1 MKYIKNKIL
10 IVSLT
15 LALCASTVF
24 SVFYFL
30 GVQNIPA
37 AMVQDAMA
45 PFQNALTRVSD
56 AFDGYA
62 IYFSNMRELYEENQ
76 ALKDRVEILEN
87 QLHDAELAVGENA
100 ALRDYLGVRDR
111 YESFSAVSA
120 QVLGRSDG
128 TYLQYL
134 TLDKGTS
141 SGIRENMAVI
151 TEHGV
156 VGYVYEVSTNSCR
169 VKTLLQ
175 YDTGVG
181 VYVQRSGDVGMTD
194 CPYAMGQQG
203 LLRVIY
209 LPEDA
214 SLQIGDRV
222 VTGDLGDIYPSGLT
236 VGHVIEIMP
245 DTYNRSLT
253 ATIKPAV
260 DFENLEQVFVV
271 IGFVEKLPQATE
283 TEAVQP

>member
-1 MKYIKNKIL
+1 MKYIKNKIF
-10 IVSLT
+10 IAALT
-15 LALCASTVF
+15 LALCVTTVF
-24 SVFYFL
+24 SVFYFM
-30 GVQNIPA
+30 GVQNLPA
-37 AMVQDAMA
+37 AMIQDALS
-45 PFQNALTRVSD
+45 PIQRVMTNLGN
-56 AFDGYA
+56 AFDGYTV
-62 IYFSNMRELYEENQ
+62 YFSNMRALYEQNQ
-76 ALKDRVEILEN
+76 ILKDRVENLEQ
-87 QLHDAELAVGENA
+87 QLHDAQLAVGENA
-100 ALRDYLGVRDR
+100 ALRDYIGVRDR

-151 TEHGV
+151 TPYGV
-156 VGYVYEVSTNSCR
+156 VGYVCQVSTNSCR

-181 VYVQRSGDVGMTD
+181 VYVQRSGDMGMTD
-194 CPYAMGQQG
+194 CPYAMGQKG

-214 SLQIGDRV
+214 TLQIGDRV

-245 DTYNRSLT
+245 DAYSRTLT
-253 ATIKPAV
+253 ATIQPSV
-260 DFENLEQVFVV
+260 EFDSLEQVFVV
-271 IGFVEKLPQATE
+271 IGFVEKVTEMPSEDATS
-283 TEAVQP
+283 

>member
-1 MKYIKNKIL
+1 MKYIKNKIFIL
-10 IVSLT
+10 SLT
-15 LALCASTVF
+15 LALCVTMVF

-30 GVQNIPA
+30 GIQNLPA
-37 AMVQDAMA
+37 SMVQAGMQ
-45 PFQNALTRVSD
+45 PFQE
-56 AFDGYA
+56 AFTDLSKAIDGYA
-62 IYFSNMRELYEENQ
+62 IYFANMRALYEENQ
-76 ALKDRVEILEN
+76 ALKDRVENLEN

-120 QVLGRSDG
+120 QIIGRSDG
-128 TYLQYL
+128 TYLEYI

-141 SGIRENMAVI
+141 SGITENMAVI
-151 TEHGV
+151 TKNGL
-156 VGYVYEVSTNSCR
+156 VGYVCQVSINSCR
-169 VKTLLQ
+169 VRTILQ

-181 VYVQRSGDVGMTD
+181 VYVQRSGDAGITD
-194 CPYAMGQQG
+194 CPYSMGKQG

-209 LPEDA
+209 LPADA
-214 SLQIGDRV
+214 KLQIGDRV

-245 DTYNRSLT
+245 DTYSRTLT
-253 ATIKPAV
+253 ATIQPTV
-260 DFENLEQVFVV
+260 DFDSLEQVFV
-271 IGFVEKLPQATE
+271 ITGFAEKSTE

>member
-1 MKYIKNKIL
+1 MKYIKNKIF
-10 IVSLT
+10 IVLLT
-15 LALCASTVF
+15 LALCTVTIL

-30 GVQNIPA
+30 GIQNLPA
-37 AMVQDAMA
+37 SMVQAAMA
-45 PFQNALTRVSD
+45 PFQKIFTDVSE
-56 AFDGYA
+56 AFEGYA
-62 IYFSNMRELYEENQ
+62 VYFSNMHALYEENQ
-76 ALKDRVEILEN
+76 ELKDRVQMLEN

-100 ALRDYLGVRDR
+100 SLRDYLGVRDR

-128 TYLQYL
+128 TYLQYV

-151 TEHGV
+151 TKNGV
-156 VGYVYEVSTNSCR
+156 VGYVCEVSVNSCR
-169 VKTLLQ
+169 VRTLLQ

-181 VYVQRSGDVGMTD
+181 VYVQRSGDVGITD

-214 SLQIGDRV
+214 TVQIGDRV

-236 VGHVIEIMP
+236 VGHVTEIVP
-245 DTYNRSLT
+245 DTYNRTLT
-253 ATIKPAV
+253 ATVKPAV
-260 DFENLEQVFVV
+260 NFDSLEQVFV
-271 IGFVEKLPQATE
+271 ITGYVEKLPEQTTE
-283 TEAVQP
+283 DAQQ

>member
-1 MKYIKNKIL
+1 MKYIKNKIF
-10 IVSLT
+10 IAALT
-15 LALCASTVF
+15 LALCVTTVF
-24 SVFYFL
+24 SVFYFM
-30 GVQNIPA
+30 GVQNLPA
-37 AMVQDAMA
+37 AMIQDALA
-45 PFQNALTRVSD
+45 PIQRIMTNLGN
-56 AFDGYA
+56 AFDGYTV
-62 IYFSNMRELYEENQ
+62 YFSNMRELYEQNQ
-76 ALKDRVEILEN
+76 ILKDRVENLEQ
-87 QLHDAELAVGENA
+87 QLHDAQLAVGENA
-100 ALRDYLGVRDR
+100 ALRDYIGVRDR

-151 TEHGV
+151 TPYGV
-156 VGYVYEVSTNSCR
+156 VGYVCQVSTNSCR

-181 VYVQRSGDVGMTD
+181 VYVQRSGDMGMTD
-194 CPYAMGQQG
+194 CPYAMGQKG

-214 SLQIGDRV
+214 TLQIGDRV

-245 DTYNRSLT
+245 DAYSRTLT
-253 ATIKPAV
+253 ATIQPSV
-260 DFENLEQVFVV
+260 EFDSLEQVFVV
-271 IGFVEKLPQATE
+271 IGFVEKVTEMPSEDATS
-283 TEAVQP
+283 

>member
-1 MKYIKNKIL
+1 MKYIKNKIF
-10 IVSLT
+10 IAALT
-15 LALCASTVF
+15 LALCVTTVF
-24 SVFYFL
+24 SVFYFM
-30 GVQNIPA
+30 GVQNLPA
-37 AMVQDAMA
+37 AMIQDALA
-45 PFQNALTRVSD
+45 PIQRVMTNLGN
-56 AFDGYA
+56 AFDGYTV
-62 IYFSNMRELYEENQ
+62 YFSNMRELYEQNQ
-76 ALKDRVEILEN
+76 ILKDRVENLEQ
-87 QLHDAELAVGENA
+87 QLHDAQLAVGENA
-100 ALRDYLGVRDR
+100 ALRDYIGVRDR

-151 TEHGV
+151 TPYGV
-156 VGYVYEVSTNSCR
+156 VGYVCQVSTNSCR

-181 VYVQRSGDVGMTD
+181 VYVQRSGDMGMTD
-194 CPYAMGQQG
+194 CPYAMGQKG

-214 SLQIGDRV
+214 TLQIGDRV

-245 DTYNRSLT
+245 DAYSRTLT
-253 ATIKPAV
+253 ATIQPSV
-260 DFENLEQVFVV
+260 EFDSLEQVFVV
-271 IGFVEKLPQATE
+271 IGFVEKVTEMPSEDATS
-283 TEAVQP
+283 

>member
-1 MKYIKNKIL
+1 MKYIKNKIF
-10 IVSLT
+10 IAALT
-15 LALCASTVF
+15 LALCVTTVF
-24 SVFYFL
+24 SVFYFM
-30 GVQNIPA
+30 GVQNLPA
-37 AMVQDAMA
+37 AMIQDALA
-45 PFQNALTRVSD
+45 PIQRVMTNLGN
-56 AFDGYA
+56 AFDGYTV
-62 IYFSNMRELYEENQ
+62 YFSNMRALYEQNQ
-76 ALKDRVEILEN
+76 ILKDRVENLEQ
-87 QLHDAELAVGENA
+87 QLHDAQLAVGENA
-100 ALRDYLGVRDR
+100 ALRDYIGVRDR

-151 TEHGV
+151 TPYGV
-156 VGYVYEVSTNSCR
+156 VGYVCQVSTNSCR

-181 VYVQRSGDVGMTD
+181 VYVQRSGDMGMTD
-194 CPYAMGQQG
+194 CPYAMGQKG

-214 SLQIGDRV
+214 TLQIGDRV

-245 DTYNRSLT
+245 DAYSRTLT
-253 ATIKPAV
+253 ATIQPSV
-260 DFENLEQVFVV
+260 EFDSLEQVFVV
-271 IGFVEKLPQATE
+271 IGFVEKVTEMPSEDATS
-283 TEAVQP
+283 

>member
-1 MKYIKNKIL
+1 MKYIKNKIF
-10 IVSLT
+10 IAALT
-15 LALCASTVF
+15 LALCVTTVF
-24 SVFYFL
+24 SVFYFM
-30 GVQNIPA
+30 GVQNLPA
-37 AMVQDAMA
+37 AMIQDALA
-45 PFQNALTRVSD
+45 PIQRVMTD
-56 AFDGYA
+56 LGNAFDGYTV
-62 IYFSNMRELYEENQ
+62 YFSNMRELYEQNQ
-76 ALKDRVEILEN
+76 ILKDRVENLEQ
-87 QLHDAELAVGENA
+87 QLHDAQLAVGENA
-100 ALRDYLGVRDR
+100 ALRDYIGVRDR

-151 TEHGV
+151 TPYGV
-156 VGYVYEVSTNSCR
+156 VGYVCQVSTNSCR

-181 VYVQRSGDVGMTD
+181 VYVQRSGDMGMTD
-194 CPYAMGQQG
+194 CPYAMGQKG

-214 SLQIGDRV
+214 TLQIGDRV

-245 DTYNRSLT
+245 DAYSRTLT
-253 ATIKPAV
+253 ATIQPSV
-260 DFENLEQVFVV
+260 EFDSLEQVFVV
-271 IGFVEKLPQATE
+271 IGFVEKVTEMPSEDATS
-283 TEAVQP
+283 

>member
-1 MKYIKNKIL
+1 MKYIKNKIF
-10 IVSLT
+10 IVSLA
-15 LALCASTVF
+15 LALCASTVL

-30 GVQNIPA
+30 GVQNLPA

-45 PFQNALTRVSD
+45 PFQHALTKLSD

-62 IYFSNMRELYEENQ
+62 VYFSNMRALYEENQ
-76 ALKDRVEILEN
+76 ALKDRVENLEQ

-111 YESFSAVSA
+111 YESFSAVNA

-128 TYLQYL
+128 TYMQYL

-141 SGIRENMAVI
+141 SGIREKMAVI
-151 TEHGV
+151 TQNGV

-169 VKTLLQ
+169 VRTLLQ

-245 DTYNRSLT
+245 DVYNRTLT

-260 DFENLEQVFVV
+260 EFDSLEQVFVI
-271 IGFVEKLPQATE
+271 IGYVEKLPEVQTE
-283 TEAVQP
+283 DVQP

>member
-1 MKYIKNKIL
+1 MKYIKNKIF
-10 IVSLT
+10 IAALT
-15 LALCASTVF
+15 LALCVTTVF
-24 SVFYFL
+24 SVFYFM
-30 GVQNIPA
+30 GVQNLPA
-37 AMVQDAMA
+37 AMIQDALA
-45 PFQNALTRVSD
+45 PVQRVMTNLGN
-56 AFDGYA
+56 AFDGYTV
-62 IYFSNMRELYEENQ
+62 YFSNMRELYEQNQ
-76 ALKDRVEILEN
+76 ILKDRVENLEQ
-87 QLHDAELAVGENA
+87 QLHDAQLAVGENA
-100 ALRDYLGVRDR
+100 ALRDYIGVRDR

-151 TEHGV
+151 TPYGV
-156 VGYVYEVSTNSCR
+156 VGYVCQVSTNSCR

-181 VYVQRSGDVGMTD
+181 VYVQRSGDMGMTD
-194 CPYAMGQQG
+194 CPYAMGQKG

-214 SLQIGDRV
+214 TLQIGDRV

-245 DTYNRSLT
+245 DAYSRTLT
-253 ATIKPAV
+253 ATIQPSV
-260 DFENLEQVFVV
+260 EFDSLEQVFVV
-271 IGFVEKLPQATE
+271 IGFVEKVTEMPSEDATS
-283 TEAVQP
+283 